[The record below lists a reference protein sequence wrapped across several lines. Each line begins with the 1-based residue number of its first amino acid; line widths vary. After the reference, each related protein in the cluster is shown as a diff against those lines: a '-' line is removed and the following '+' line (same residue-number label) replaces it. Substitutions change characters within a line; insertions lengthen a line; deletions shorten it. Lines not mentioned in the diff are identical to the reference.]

1 MTVTRIITHTD
12 RRRLGTMLQSAHVCA
27 RELPGHLHALE
38 AELEQSRGVAPEE
51 VPDDIVTMNS
61 NVTILDLSTNEVE
74 TYTLVY
80 PDLADIATGRI
91 SVLAPVATAVLGC
104 RVGDVV
110 TVRVPS
116 GRRRIKVKDIAFQPE
131 RAGEYHL

>member
-1 MTVTRIITHTD
+1 
-12 RRRLGTMLQSAHVCA
+12 MLQSAHACA
-27 RELPGHLHALE
+27 RELPDHLHTLE

-51 VPDDIVTMNS
+51 VPDDVVTMNS
-61 NVTILDLSTNEVE
+61 TVTILDLETNEVE

-91 SVLAPVATAVLGC
+91 SVLAPVATAVLGW

-116 GRRRIKVKDIAFQPE
+116 GRRRIRVKDITFQPE